1 MSSLPR
7 YVMPDA
13 SVPNYDAIFGELCD
27 KSCYINSSYYYIR
40 KQDKEL
46 QLCRIIYGNGK
57 IFFHEIVD
65 HQKHGISDDDI
76 EIAICLDPGRLI
88 TPDHYVISP
97 HIETKLR
104 TLYDT

>member
-13 SVPNYDAIFGELCD
+13 SIPNYDAIFGELCN
-27 KSCYINSSYYYIR
+27 KSCCINSSYYYIR

-46 QLCRIIYGNGK
+46 QLCRIIYGSGK
-57 IFFHEIVD
+57 IFFHEIID
-65 HQKHGISDDDI
+65 HEKHGISADDI
-76 EIAICLDPGRLI
+76 EIAIYLDVGKLI

-104 TLYDT
+104 TLYDK